1 MFALLTHI
9 DAEIADVE
17 GLISFK
23 NDIIISGLLRGADT
37 SDDEEQVRELNKA
50 LQLKK
55 GARRSLVAELPFG
68 RSAKAAPDGCVA
80 LRSGTKHD
88 WEFDLRVLRARPV
101 HR

>member
-55 GARRSLVAELPFG
+55 GARRSLVAELSFWQERQSSP
-68 RSAKAAPDGCVA
+68 
-80 LRSGTKHD
+80 
-88 WEFDLRVLRARPV
+88 
-101 HR
+101 